1 MGAGERPDYGYGMVI
16 TDPAATPRPPLVARL
31 WPQLA
36 DRLAHRAG
44 PDLVDCVVATG
55 CFAAFTVPV
64 LLGAGPAHPHS
75 PEAAFGVIAA
85 APLIVRRRWPVTVLL
100 VVAAVYVAAA
110 LADVAFT
117 PFVSN
122 AGPNLAIAVFTAAGL
137 GRRPWAL
144 TAAVVAGAATWASL
158 PIALHLRPH
167 HDQDAVQL
175 VAVIV
180 GWLAGDLAR
189 ALREYRQQLQLV
201 HSRRAV
207 EELRL
212 ARAEERLRLSR
223 EVHDVVSHSLSAIAV
238 QAGVARLVFA
248 EQPDQAGAALS
259 AIESASRLALD
270 ELRRLLR
277 QIRDP
282 RDPREAAAPTLSDLP
297 GLIGRLGRAGLNVS
311 YRSTGEPRPYGTGVE
326 LSAYRIAQEALTNV
340 TKHAPGARATVEID
354 CGAAWLTV
362 TVADDG
368 GQDRARSAAELT
380 VAVAGD
386 GGQHPVRSADGAG
399 LGIPG
404 MRERAELLGG
414 TLTAGPAAGGG
425 FAVVAR
431 LPAKTGRG
439 APPSEPEGSRSPD
452 QHRPQGHEGRR

>member
-16 TDPAATPRPPLVARL
+16 TDPAATPSPPLLARL

-36 DRLAHRAG
+36 DRLAHRVG
-44 PDLVDCVVATG
+44 PDLMDCALAAG

-64 LLGAGPAHPHS
+64 LLGVGPAHPHGQ
-75 PEAAFGVIAA
+75 EAAFGALAA

-122 AGPNLAIAVFTAAGL
+122 AGPNLAIAAFTAAGL
-137 GRRPWAL
+137 SRRSCSL
-144 TAAVVAGAATWASL
+144 TAAVVAGAVTWASL
-158 PIALHLRPH
+158 PLALHLYPG

-180 GWLAGDLAR
+180 GWLAGDMAR
-189 ALREYRQQLQLV
+189 AVREYRQQLQSV
-201 HSRRAV
+201 QRRQV
-207 EELRL
+207 VDELQL

-259 AIESASRLALD
+259 AIETASRSALE
-270 ELRRLLR
+270 ELRALLR

-282 RDPREAAAPTLSDLP
+282 QDADEAAAPTLSDLP
-297 GLIGRLGRAGLNVS
+297 ALVGKLRRAGLDVS
-311 YRSTGEPRPYGTGVE
+311 YHSTGQRRPYGTALE

-340 TKHAPGARATVEID
+340 TKHATGARARVEIGH
-354 CGAAWLTV
+354 GA
-362 TVADDG
+362 D
-368 GQDRARSAAELT
+368 ELT
-380 VAVAGD
+380 VAVTDD
-386 GGQHPVRSADGAG
+386 GGQNPARSAAGEG

-414 TLTAGPAAGGG
+414 TLTAGPAPGGG
-425 FAVVAR
+425 FTVCAW
-431 LPAKTGRG
+431 LPVR
-439 APPSEPEGSRSPD
+439 GSR
-452 QHRPQGHEGRR
+452 

>member
-1 MGAGERPDYGYGMVI
+1 MSAGERPDYGCGMVL
-16 TDPAATPRPPLVARL
+16 TDPAGTPRPPLPARL

-36 DRLAHRAG
+36 DRLANRVG
-44 PDLVDCVVATG
+44 PDLTDGALAAA

-64 LLGAGPAHPHS
+64 LLGAGPAHPHG
-75 PEAAFGVIAA
+75 PEAAFGAMAA
-85 APLIVRRRWPVTVLL
+85 APLIVRRRWSVTALL

-122 AGPNLAIAVFTAAGL
+122 AGPNLAIAVFTAAGR
-137 GRRPWAL
+137 GRRPWSL
-144 TAAVVAGAATWASL
+144 RAAVVAGAATWASL
-158 PIALHLRPH
+158 PVAIHLYPG

-180 GWLAGDLAR
+180 GWLAGDMAR
-189 ALREYRQQLQLV
+189 AIREYRQQLQLV
-201 HSRRAV
+201 QRRQAV
-207 EELRL
+207 DELQL

-259 AIESASRLALD
+259 AIETASRSALD
-270 ELRRLLR
+270 ELRKLLR

-282 RDPREAAAPTLSDLP
+282 QDADEAAAPTLSDLP
-297 GLIGRLGRAGLNVS
+297 ALIGRLRRAGLDVS
-311 YRSTGEPRPYGTGVE
+311 CHSIGQPRPYGTAVE
-326 LSAYRIAQEALTNV
+326 LSAYRITQEALTNV
-340 TKHAPGARATVEID
+340 TKHAGRARAQVEISRGTD
-354 CGAAWLTV
+354 ELTITV
-362 TVADDG
+362 TDDG
-368 GQDRARSAAELT
+368 APNPGRPAAS
-380 VAVAGD
+380 G
-386 GGQHPVRSADGAG
+386 G

-414 TLTAGPAAGGG
+414 TLTAGPAPGGG

-431 LPAKTGRG
+431 LPA
-439 APPSEPEGSRSPD
+439 
-452 QHRPQGHEGRR
+452 QGRR